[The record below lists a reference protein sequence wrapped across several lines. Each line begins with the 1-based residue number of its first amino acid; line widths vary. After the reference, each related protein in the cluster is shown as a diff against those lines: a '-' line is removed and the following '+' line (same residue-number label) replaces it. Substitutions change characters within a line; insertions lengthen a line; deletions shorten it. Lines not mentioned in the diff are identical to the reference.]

1 MHPVQRLIV
10 KRIVQ
15 FIPVVLLSTVLVFTI
30 VRLAPG
36 DPAAA
41 QFGPR
46 ASDARYADAIRAYRE
61 QLGLDKPIIVQYFLW
76 LNQVVRGN
84 FGESIRSE
92 QPVMSMIAEKLPA
105 TLELLIAGILFGLV
119 FGIPLGMI
127 AALKPQSIINSLAS
141 LISVIGMAIPGFWL
155 GMLLLWVFALRLK
168 WFPASGYTPFTED
181 AGQNLKQ
188 LIMPAITL
196 GVYELALVTRFLRAE
211 MVEVLN
217 ADYIR
222 TARAKGL
229 RERMVVI
236 RHALKNALSPLV
248 TVIALEV
255 GYLLGG
261 VVVVE
266 QVFGWSGIGWL
277 VFQAISNRDYPVIQG
292 IVVLIA
298 VGYSVSNLLADII
311 YGYLDPRV
319 RYDSK
324 SA

>member
-1 MHPVQRLIV
+1 VHRLIIQRLL
-10 KRIVQ
+10 Q
-15 FIPVVLLSTVLVFTI
+15 FIPVILLSTALVFTV

-36 DPAAA
+36 DPAVA

-46 ASDARYADAIRAYRE
+46 ASDARYAEAIQAYRH
-61 QLGLDKPIIVQYFLW
+61 QLGLDQPIYVQYVLW
-76 LNQVVRGN
+76 LNQVIRGN
-84 FGESIRSE
+84 FGDSIRS
-92 QPVMSMIAEKLPA
+92 QIPVTGLVLQKLPA
-105 TLELLIAGILFGLV
+105 TLELMGAGILFGLI
-119 FGIPLGMI
+119 FGIPLGVI
-127 AALKPQSIINSLAS
+127 AALKRGTKIDAIASII
-141 LISVIGMAIPGFWL
+141 SVTGLAIPGFWL
-155 GMLLLWVFALRLK
+155 GMLLLWVFALRLR
-168 WFPASGYTPFTED
+168 WLPGSGYTPISED
-181 AGQNLKQ
+181 LGQNLRQ

-211 MVEVLN
+211 MVEVMS

-222 TARAKGL
+222 SARAKGL
-229 RERMVVI
+229 RERLVVA
-236 RHALKNALSPLV
+236 RHALKNAMIPLV
-248 TVIALEV
+248 TVIALEI

-311 YGYLDPRV
+311 YSYLDPRV
-319 RYDSK
+319 RYESR
-324 SA
+324 AT